1 MTFQLLKI
9 FYHASSI
16 KRSPMY
22 KLANQV
28 FVLQINRGVETCL
41 DHFGAAVRNHIGLSQ
56 LALRITNKSAAN
68 VIKKV

>member
-1 MTFQLLKI
+1 
-9 FYHASSI
+9 
-16 KRSPMY
+16 MY

-28 FVLQINRGVETCL
+28 FVFQINRGVETCL

-56 LALRITNKSAAN
+56 LALRITNKRAAN